1 MRTSENSASIA
12 YCTDIGLHGRRQ
24 RTYRASYARKGVD
37 AVLLTSIGPI
47 TMKSAVSVEM
57 RSTRRRYNGP
67 NYVLKRLIR
76 EIHSP
81 APYDHDAQEVY
92 SGQTD
97 HEAFRRML
105 K

>member
-1 MRTSENSASIA
+1 MQIRA
-12 YCTDIGLHGRRQ
+12 YFKTPIRVFEADEHTAGMKETNIEYLQ
-24 RTYRASYARKGVD
+24 
-37 AVLLTSIGPI
+37 LTLTPHFSHL
-47 TMKSAVSVEM
+47 SVEM